1 MSLTVLEFTI
11 FGLHLLFLLAALVA
25 IQTLNPGKAIRE
37 VQVQDT
43 QEAFV
48 EKEWEEP
55 DSEEET
61 SFDPTAQ
68 TYTMTENPMLRH
80 RTNTSPLRE
89 APPLPTQELNMAE
102 VD

>member
-37 VQVQDT
+37 VQVQES

-80 RTNTSPLRE
+80 RKVD
-89 APPLPTQELNMAE
+89 TQDDVTADLEK